1 MFEWK
6 SQAGMRYNLRRVLD
20 PSSAD
25 RKDGPIYDGHMEIAA
40 TPDINTLNITLPA
53 DGERFFVMEEFPA
66 PPVTIFS
73 ENFDGAAPGWT
84 TGFDGLDSLMNT
96 AWQLGDPTGGPAT
109 DPPAANS
116 GLNCYGTN
124 LTVNYGISSNP

>member
-1 MFEWK
+1 
-6 SQAGMRYNLRRVLD
+6 
-20 PSSAD
+20 
-25 RKDGPIYDGHMEIAA
+25 MEIAA

-96 AWQLGDPTGGPAT
+96 PWQLGDSTGGPAT
-109 DPPAANS
+109 GPPAAKGGQGRPQLLPHQS
-116 GLNCYGTN
+116 DRKLRDQFPH
-124 LTVNYGISSNP
+124 LVAHSARDD